1 MQSISSASGWLQWL
15 AVCGA
20 QPSQLLSPRPPLGLA
35 FTMWV
40 RAGLLLLQPPHR
52 AGLGS
57 ADQLLSPAHQTH
69 RHTVT
74 RGLEA
79 FNCDID
85 IHSTDDVLSCSI
97 SLSSQYKNSFQGV
110 TNTKR
115 PHNTANFLLIKSIYK
130 CVDIYKNEASS
141 KVPSPNIK
149 HINATTGGH

>member
-40 RAGLLLLQPPHR
+40 RAGLLLLLQPPHR

-74 RGLEA
+74 RGLET

-85 IHSTDDVLSCSI
+85 IHSTDDVYFCL
-97 SLSSQYKNSFQGV
+97 
-110 TNTKR
+110 
-115 PHNTANFLLIKSIYK
+115 FLVITI
-130 CVDIYKNEASS
+130 
-141 KVPSPNIK
+141 
-149 HINATTGGH
+149 